1 MRKRLPNKATRV
13 KFREGR
19 ANRWPEKKEGRK
31 TLERQWIEMWLH
43 LLRGFYIRENVGSKI
58 NPIQNYL
65 KMYCLQKTVIN
76 LTDSQKGLFKLQGF
90 AALSSYANHL
100 QIGRSTETNSKLI
113 QWHVEPFPSLNCI
126 FFCLSLSFIL
136 QHGLTWLWSKGLS
149 WDVNIKIQ
157 VFSRPLLACASSEQA
172 VPLPQSQAVSK
183 DQWKTSNTVTYLLL
197 SLGKD
202 SFDCNCVP
210 WTVS

>member
-100 QIGRSTETNSKLI
+100 QIGNHFQVLTA
-113 QWHVEPFPSLNCI
+113 
-126 FFCLSLSFIL
+126 FFFFASLSFIL